1 MIYMAGLIRKQ
12 HIDAYLHYFQT
23 AGDFLIINLA
33 FLTAFVLPDIQEGAG
48 LRTAWIL
55 CNAAYLPLAYRG
67 AGVLKSRAL
76 HIDRLI
82 ASTMRSLI
90 IHALIFISALY
101 FVGIDSIPPSTFLI
115 FYLICFMV
123 FPLWRTVGRLIIKH
137 MRSKGRNFRTVAIIG
152 SNPTATRLF
161 DTFCTDIG
169 LGYRI
174 IGFFDDA
181 GSQDIISSGLYKG
194 PICALEALMEK
205 TPVDEIFF
213 TLPADSGNEEG
224 AFIRATRLA
233 DRYGASFYYVPQMSR
248 LLPRGFELM
257 EFGSVPVLSLRH
269 NPLSS
274 TLNRTVKRA
283 LDLSVAS
290 VALLLSPVILIPA
303 GIAIKL
309 SSPGP
314 LFFRQKRTGYLGSE
328 FECIKLRTMRVN
340 DSADTLQA
348 SPDDPRTTAVGAFL
362 RRTSLDEIPQFWNVL
377 RGEMSVVGPRPH
389 MLAHSAQ
396 YSELIDRYR
405 ARHIVKPGITGW
417 AQVNGLRGETRQLW
431 QMEKRVEYDVFYI
444 ENWTFLFDIKIMCRT
459 FLNSLRPD
467 RNAF

>member
-1 MIYMAGLIRKQ
+1 MNYMAGLIRKQ
-12 HIDAYLHYFQT
+12 HLDAYLHYFQT

-33 FLTAFVLPDIQEGAG
+33 FLTAFVFPHALDGGE

-67 AGVLKSRAL
+67 AGGLRSRAL

-82 ASTMRSLI
+82 ASTLRSLI
-90 IHALIFISALY
+90 VHALIFISALY
-101 FVGIDSIPPSTFLI
+101 FVGIDSLPPSVFLL
-115 FYLICFMV
+115 FYLICFLV
-123 FPLWRTVGRLIIKH
+123 FPLWRTAGRLILKH
-137 MRSKGRNFRTVAIIG
+137 LRSKGRNFRNVAIIG
-152 SNPTATRLF
+152 TNPTATRLF
-161 DTFCTDIG
+161 DTFCTDAG
-169 LGYRI
+169 LGYRVV
-174 IGFFDDA
+174 GFFDDTP
-181 GSQDIISSGLYKG
+181 SQELASAGLYRG
-194 PICALEALMEK
+194 SISDLEQMMRE
-205 TPVDEIFF
+205 PVDEIFF
-213 TLPADSGNEEG
+213 TLSADSGNEES

-233 DRYGASFYYVPQMSR
+233 DRHGVAFYYVPQMSR
-248 LLPRGFELM
+248 FLPRGFELM

-274 TLNRTVKRA
+274 SLNRSAKRA
-283 LDLSVAS
+283 LDIAVAS
-290 VALLLSPVILIPA
+290 VALLLSPVVLLPA
-303 GIAIKL
+303 AIAIKL
-309 SSPGP
+309 TSPGP

-340 DSADTLQA
+340 DKADTLQA
-348 SPDDPRTTAVGAFL
+348 SHDDPRTTAVGAFL
-362 RRTSLDEIPQFWNVL
+362 RRTSLDEVPQFWNVL

-389 MLAHSAQ
+389 MLTHSAQ

-444 ENWTFLFDIKIMCRT
+444 ENWTILFDIKIICRT
-459 FLNSLRPD
+459 ILNSLHTD